1 MLWRGGLAAA
11 ALGLALPASAQLT
24 LTPTRNLQFGSLTV
38 GGGGTVTVDTNGART
53 RSGAVFLLP
62 SGSSTSASFTVT
74 DNDPANLNKSFVITL
89 PDSANL
95 SNGSGGTMQ
104 LTNFTSN
111 PPGSG
116 LFSGS
121 GQVLTVGATLT
132 VDANQP
138 RGTYSGTFNITINYQ

>member
-1 MLWRGGLAAA
+1 VPSSAAA
-11 ALGLALPASAQLT
+11 
-24 LTPTRNLQFGSLTV
+24 
-38 GGGGTVTVDTNGART
+38 
-53 RSGAVFLLP
+53 
-62 SGSSTSASFTVT
+62 ASFTVT
-74 DNDPANLNKSFVITL
+74 DSDPANLNKSFVITL

-111 PPGSG
+111 QPGGG